1 MPPAVRVRR
10 DELELEIAALRET
23 KSQLNEEDYYNRL
36 EVLLLEMAK
45 LYERSSDVQKA
56 APPAQ

>member
-1 MPPAVRVRR
+1 
-10 DELELEIAALRET
+10 
-23 KSQLNEEDYYNRL
+23 LNEEDYYKRL

-45 LYERSSDVQKA
+45 LYERSNDVQKA